1 MLSSLGGVR
10 TITRM
15 TDTEA
20 SKCYLSQILNIDKEI
35 NSKMNTA
42 NSMRRSLTNIGA
54 TRWKDIEV
62 QESHTYTAEDKMA
75 EYIDMESEVDK
86 RIDELIKLKRK
97 VMAEIENVDDRL
109 HRIVLTE
116 RYINNQKWGRIA
128 ELYEYESERQ
138 VHNLHG
144 SALQEFYECNK
155 DEVEEYS
162 KEVEENAKQKVK

>member
-1 MLSSLGGVR
+1 
-10 TITRM
+10 M

-42 NSMRRSLTNIGA
+42 ASMRRSLTTIGA
-54 TRWKDIEV
+54 TQWKEIEV
-62 QESHTYTAEDKMA
+62 QESHDYTAEDKIA
-75 EYIDMESEVDK
+75 EYVDMEKEVDG
-86 RIDELIKLKRK
+86 RIEDLIKLKRK
-97 VMAEIENVDDRL
+97 VMTEIENVEDRL

-116 RYINNQKWGRIA
+116 RYINNEKWWRIA

-144 SALQEFYECNK
+144 SALQEFYECN
-155 DEVEEYS
+155 E
-162 KEVEENAKQKVK
+162 KEVKKYIKELEKEKEK